1 MMIPTSGPSDSSCSQ
16 MSLTSGAG
24 TGCSGMHV
32 LRLPGGAPDVA
43 AMMGSGDPD
52 QVDAGVRAPAGGL
65 EVGTDGGH
73 VENAAARRLEA
84 GGAGRRPRMEHGDAL
99 ELLGRVDAGDRVA
112 ELRPV
117 GVPAR
122 RDDDTD

>member
-43 AMMGSGDPD
+43 AVMGSGDPD
-52 QVDAGVRAPAGGL
+52 QVDAGIRAPARGL
-65 EVGTDGGH
+65 EVGTDGGY
-73 VENAAARRLEA
+73 VENAPAGRLEA
-84 GGAGRRPRMEHGDAL
+84 GGTGSRPGMEDRDTL

-112 ELRPV
+112 ALRRV
-117 GVPAR
+117 GIPAR
-122 RDDDTD
+122 GDDDA